1 MRNSRTAARHDLDA
15 AMRVRY
21 LEDDLDDHD
30 DKFESLDARVGKMLT
45 ILVGILI
52 STTTA
57 SIMLAINL
65 IAGN

>member
-1 MRNSRTAARHDLDA
+1 MRNSRTAARHDLEVT
-15 AMRVRY
+15 MRVRY
-21 LEDDLDDHD
+21 LEDDLDDAD
-30 DKFESLDARVGKMLT
+30 DKFASLDSRVGKMVT